1 MTGSAGVDL
10 RFFTGFRSNMLTLAI
25 KQVEA
30 VGTSG
35 VGIDFTESSSYSLA
49 ARSVLA

>member
-10 RFFTGFRSNMLTLAI
+10 RFFTGFRSNMLTLSI

-35 VGIDFTESSSYSLA
+35 VGIDFGFSLA
-49 ARSVLA
+49 AVSVLA

>member
-10 RFFTGFRSNMLTLAI
+10 RFFTGFRSKMLTLAI

-30 VGTSG
+30 VGTAR
-35 VGIDFTESSSYSLA
+35 VGIDFGFSLA
-49 ARSVLA
+49 AVSVLA